1 MKQIRRSP
9 RRLWE
14 RYTWTCLDKQLGR
27 AARAEN
33 RERTVLA
40 PPDATFFSLLSFC

>member
-33 RERTVLA
+33 A
-40 PPDATFFSLLSFC
+40 PSWLLQMQLFFPVEFLLG